1 MGKEEKDEEK
11 DGRITVEISGEVLKR
26 TMALRAKREKMEG
39 KPVSLAKIVRD
50 AVTDEYRRV
59 VEEEE
64 ERE

>member
-1 MGKEEKDEEK
+1 MGKDEKDEKK
-11 DGRITVEISGEVLKR
+11 DERITVEISGEVLKR

-59 VEEEE
+59 VEGEEE
-64 ERE
+64 IE